1 MTLNEAIERY
11 ISNAEYERTH
21 GNLQGC
27 LEFKQ
32 LADWLKEL
40 KQSNSDEEIESYENE
55 IEDLH
60 NRLDI
65 AEYDKERLREEVTN
79 LETKIKELQS
89 NSDEDCISRKA
100 VINRLNLLYRRG
112 SDEVK
117 KALESDSIGFDIAH
131 LPSIQP
137 KAKVGHWIKTPK
149 AVMGE
154 GYMWFCDKCEH
165 QVYQDSS
172 KLYPSEK
179 FCPNCGAKME
189 GIEK

>member
-1 MTLNEAIERY
+1 MILDEAIERY

-27 LEFKQ
+27 LEFIQ

-40 KQSNSDEEIESYENE
+40 KQLKQSNLDEKIEDYENE
-55 IEDLH
+55 IEGLQ

-65 AEYDKERLREEVTN
+65 ATYDKERLREEVTN

-100 VINRLNLLYRRG
+100 VEDITWQDPSYSDALNTLT
-112 SDEVK
+112 EVREK
-117 KALESDSIGFDIAH
+117 VRA

-137 KAKVGHWIKTPK
+137 KAKVGHWVLDTKNKVAEYYKCSKCGRLISLLSVDNKTLK
-149 AVMGE
+149 
-154 GYMWFCDKCEH
+154 D
-165 QVYQDSS
+165 
-172 KLYPSEK
+172 YPY
-179 FCPNCGAKME
+179 CHCGAKME
-189 GIEK
+189 EEG